1 MKRWKLVVLLSLIAA
16 TAVAQIYDGA
26 GRQIVVVTD
35 GSGALNVIVDSIT
48 AGDNNIGN
56 VDVVTFPDNEPF
68 NVAQVGG
75 SAVVADP
82 CMREARIPV
91 SVTQTAGT
99 QLITGTAS
107 ERVFICSMHIVTA
120 TAQNIALVSGTGTV
134 CATSTSGM
142 IGFGGATAATGWNF
156 AANGGIQ
163 MGHSDWSY
171 GKSDTD
177 ADNVCLLMSGS
188 GQISGGLTYVS
199 AANF

>member
-1 MKRWKLVVLLSLIAA
+1 MKRWKLVVLLSLVTA
-16 TAVAQIYDGA
+16 TAFAQIYDGT

-56 VDVVTFPDNEPF
+56 VDVVTFPDNEPV

-91 SVTQTAGT
+91 SITQTAGT

-142 IGFGGATAATGWNF
+142 VGFGGATAATGWNF